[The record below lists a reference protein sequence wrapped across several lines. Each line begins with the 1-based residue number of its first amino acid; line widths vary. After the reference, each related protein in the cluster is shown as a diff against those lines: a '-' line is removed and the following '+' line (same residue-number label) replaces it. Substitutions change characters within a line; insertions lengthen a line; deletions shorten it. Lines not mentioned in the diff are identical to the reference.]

1 MHYEVNLLQRMHLGI
16 FLLDIFFILQ
26 RREKINLGK
35 QT

>member
-16 FLLDIFFILQ
+16 FLLDIFFIAEE
-26 RREKINLGK
+26 RKINLGK